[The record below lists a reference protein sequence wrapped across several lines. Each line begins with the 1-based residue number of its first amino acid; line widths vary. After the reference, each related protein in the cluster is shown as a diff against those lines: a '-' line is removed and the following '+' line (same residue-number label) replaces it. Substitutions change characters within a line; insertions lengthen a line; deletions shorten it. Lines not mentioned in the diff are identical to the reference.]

1 MAARKKTRKAARKSA
16 RKAAK
21 KTAKKATK
29 QKAKGKAKKAAKKAA
44 KKKVKKTPAKA
55 KAKSKRVPTASGE
68 LVRTRPS
75 TISKRLLGPSTTSGG
90 KSSSSGLSYTNPARE
105 AMLKKLL
112 R

>member
-1 MAARKKTRKAARKSA
+1 MAARKKTRKAAKKSA
-16 RKAAK
+16 RKA
-21 KTAKKATK
+21 
-29 QKAKGKAKKAAKKAA
+29 GKKAAKKAT
-44 KKKVKKTPAKA
+44 KKKVKKTAKQKTPAKA

-90 KSSSSGLSYTNPARE
+90 KSSSSGLSYRYPARE